1 MGLTH
6 PPALHFLHPAWLL
19 VLPVLWLLVASLT
32 RSSLRDGNWSRVM
45 DSELLSVLRIE
56 ERRRGQAPWL
66 LLGAAWTLTV
76 LALAGPAWHQ
86 TESVAFRAPAAWV
99 LLLDLSPSMA
109 ATDVSPNRVTR
120 ARYVAADLLAS
131 AHDARV
137 GLVAFAGEPHT
148 VAPLTTDIATVRML
162 LQPLAPGLMP
172 ESGDRLAPA
181 LEEAAGLLDAGQAR
195 HGQIVVLSDGVSDP
209 TEALRVAQRLRQQGT
224 TVNII
229 GVGTPSGAPEPD
241 GKGDFVHT
249 PDGRLRMTRLQ
260 SDELRNLASA
270 GGGEFV
276 RVSGLSGL
284 LTHLEKQQSHDLDTN
299 TAQPPSRLAIWQNGG
314 VWLLPPLLLLAA
326 LFARRGWI

>member
-1 MGLTH
+1 MGLTEL
-6 PPALHFLHPAWLL
+6 ASLHFLHPAWLL
-19 VLPVLWLLVASLT
+19 LLPALWLLTAWLT
-32 RSSLRDGNWSRVM
+32 RSSQRDGNWSRIM

-56 ERRRGQAPWL
+56 ERRRKQAPWL

-76 LALAGPAWHQ
+76 LALAGPAWQ
-86 TESVAFRAPAAWV
+86 RTERAAFRAPAAWV

-120 ARYVAADLLAS
+120 AHYVASDILA
-131 AHDARV
+131 AARDARV

-162 LQPLAPGLMP
+162 LQPLTPALMP

-181 LEEAAGLLDAGQAR
+181 LEEAAGLLQAGQAQ
-195 HGQIVVLSDGVSDP
+195 HGQIVVLSDGVADP
-209 TEALRVAQRLRQQGT
+209 DDALRVAQRLRQQGT
-224 TVNII
+224 TINII

-241 GKGDFVHT
+241 SKGDFMHD
-249 PDGRLRMTRLQ
+249 PDGRLRLTRLQ
-260 SDELRNLASA
+260 SDELSRLASA

-276 RVSGLSGL
+276 RVSGVSRL
-284 LTHLEKQQSHDLDTN
+284 LTQLQTQQSRSLN
-299 TAQPPSRLAIWQNGG
+299 TSITQPRMRLAIWQNGG